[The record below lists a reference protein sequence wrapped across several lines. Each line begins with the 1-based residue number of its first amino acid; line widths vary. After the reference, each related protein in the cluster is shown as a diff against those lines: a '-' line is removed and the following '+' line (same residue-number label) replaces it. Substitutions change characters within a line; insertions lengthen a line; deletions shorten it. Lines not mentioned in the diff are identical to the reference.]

1 MIDSLL
7 AAMEKQGVKNENT
20 RYVLKLLEPFPKT
33 FKVTGIKTEG
43 DKAVATV
50 LGDEEV
56 IQPDKPVPD
65 TIVNKHKLLFSS
77 LLPGELTQILLV
89 KDASGYWKLNLPVTT
104 RLSLSVDE
112 LKKNGSNVRNALQEV
127 RDEVKNNPVTKE
139 DVHTRVTS
147 ALEKS

>member
-1 MIDSLL
+1 MTKHGLL
-7 AAMEKQGVKNENT
+7 
-20 RYVLKLLEPFPKT
+20 
-33 FKVTGIKTEG
+33 
-43 DKAVATV
+43 
-50 LGDEEV
+50 
-56 IQPDKPVPD
+56 
-65 TIVNKHKLLFSS
+65 VNS
-77 LLPGELTQILLV
+77 LLPLDANNQLSQILLV

-104 RLSLSVDE
+104 RLMSSVDE